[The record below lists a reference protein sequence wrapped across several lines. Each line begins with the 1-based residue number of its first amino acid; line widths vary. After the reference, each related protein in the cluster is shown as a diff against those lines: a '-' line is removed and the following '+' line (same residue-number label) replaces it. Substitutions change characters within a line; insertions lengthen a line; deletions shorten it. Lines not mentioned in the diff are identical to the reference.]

1 MMSSTSV
8 LSKTL
13 SKHEVPMD
21 QQSEQKNSD
30 ATADAL
36 SAVAIVLIPVVGVI
50 YWLSGMPS

>member
-13 SKHEVPMD
+13 SKHEVSMD